1 MKNLKTVL
9 STAWLCLW
17 LNFACAQVT
26 GRVTGNNKKAI
37 DGATVLLLNG
47 KDSVLVKSTLSNPDG
62 SFAFANIQSGVY
74 RVKVTSIGYQT
85 YSGPEFNLGDQL
97 KVLPVIVL
105 NTASLALKQV
115 EVTAQKAYIEQKID
129 RTVVHV
135 GASISNTGANALEAL
150 EKAPGVTIED
160 NGTISLKGKSGVM
173 VLIDDKPTYLSG
185 EDLANFLKAMPASQ
199 LDQIEL
205 MTNPPA
211 KYDAAGNA
219 GLINIKTRKSKI
231 KGFNGSLAA
240 SGGMAESWRTLESL
254 NLNYHTGKVNL
265 FGLLGYGVQNGYRRL
280 DLTRINLDGNRLV
293 SSSYNEVALFHPVT
307 YNPNLKMG
315 MDYYVS
321 PKTTIGF
328 VLTGT
333 LSKGNNY
340 NQVNSDL
347 RDNSGRIDSIITS
360 NNNTYTKNYSGS
372 INVNYS
378 HQFDS
383 LGKVLTFDLDYLKYN
398 NHRDQTFFNNTYNAA
413 GVLGSVQD
421 ITANLPAT
429 IAIYAAKTDFVQ
441 PLCGKAKLS
450 FGLKTSY
457 VNTDNAANYFNVVNG
472 ASTVDNDN
480 TNRFL
485 YKENINAAYTSFN
498 QEYGRFALQA
508 GLRMEHTDVSGH
520 QLGNARAPDS
530 SFTQHYT
537 GLFPTAY
544 LLYKLDS
551 AGNNTLKLAYGRRIT
566 RPYYA
571 DLNPFVTILDKYSII
586 EGNPFLRPQYSDD
599 FQFMY
604 SYKSVF
610 SFGMEYNPN
619 SNSLMEYDFQRGGI
633 FVAQTINLGK
643 RIFMGLEANLQLD
656 PVKWWNFSLHTELN
670 HTTYQGQLT
679 SSYLNNSSTYIYL
692 SNNNQFDLP
701 HGWSAELYTFYVS
714 PSTDGQFAHIFRE
727 QTNVGIAKRILKNKG
742 TVKLAFR
749 DIFNANMQG
758 GSITNVP
765 NVLATYHN
773 DNANRSV
780 TLGFTYNFGSN
791 KNDKKKIDTGN
802 AADSEA
808 GRVRN

>member
-1 MKNLKTVL
+1 MKSIFAVL
-9 STAWLCLW
+9 TTAWLCLV
-17 LNFACAQVT
+17 LNSACAQVT
-26 GRVTGNNKKAI
+26 GRILDDNKKAV
-37 DGATVLLLNG
+37 DGATILLLNA
-47 KDSVLVKSTLSNPDG
+47 KDSSLVKSMLSASDG
-62 SFAFANIQSGVY
+62 SFAFQGVKSGSY
-74 RVKVTSIGYQT
+74 RVKVTYIGT
-85 YSGPEFNLGDQL
+85 SNYSSAAFHMTDQPV
-97 KVLPVIVL
+97 VLPVIVL
-105 NTASLALKQV
+105 PATSQKLKEV
-115 EVTAQKAYIEQKID
+115 EIIAQKSYIEQKID
-129 RTVVHV
+129 RTVVNV

-150 EKAPGVTIED
+150 EKAPGVTVED

-185 EDLANFLKAMPASQ
+185 EDLVNYLKAMPASQ

-219 GLINIKTRKSKI
+219 GLINIKTKKSKI

-240 SGGMAESWRTLESL
+240 SAGMAESWRTLESL

-280 DLTRINLDGNRLV
+280 DLTRTYFDANQNV
-293 SSSYNEVALFHPVT
+293 SSSYTELALFHPAS
-307 YNPNLKMG
+307 YNPNVKMG

-321 PKTTIGF
+321 PKTTVGF
-328 VLTGT
+328 VLSGSLLTST
-333 LSKGNNY
+333 DY
-340 NQVNSDL
+340 NPVNSSL
-347 RDNSGRIDSIITS
+347 LNSAGQIDSLISSENHTR
-360 NNNTYTKNYSGS
+360 TKNYSGS
-372 INVNYS
+372 VNINYA

-383 LGKVLTFDLDYLKYN
+383 LGKVLTFDLDYLKYD

-413 GVLGSVQD
+413 GVLGNVQD
-421 ITANLPAT
+421 ITANLPAV
-429 IAIYAAKTDFVQ
+429 IAIYAAKTDYVE
-441 PLCGKAKLS
+441 PLRGKAKLS
-450 FGLKTSY
+450 FGLKSSY
-457 VNTDNAANYFNVVNG
+457 VSTDNAANYFNVVNG
-472 ASTVDNDN
+472 VSSVDNDN

-485 YKENINAAYTSFN
+485 YHEHINATYASYN

-537 GLFPTAY
+537 NLFPTVY

-551 AGNNTLKLAYGRRIT
+551 AGTNTLKVGYGRRIT

-586 EGNPFLRPQYSDD
+586 DGNPFLRPQYSDD

-619 SNSLMEYDFQRGGI
+619 SNSLIEYDFQRGGI
-633 FVAQTINLGK
+633 FIAQIINLGK
-643 RIFMGLEANLQLD
+643 RIFMGLEANLQFN
-656 PVKWWNFSLHTELN
+656 PVKWWNLSLHAELN
-670 HTTYQGQLT
+670 HTSYQGQLT
-679 SSYLNNSSTYIYL
+679 GSYLNNSSTYIYL
-692 SNNNQFDLP
+692 SNNNQFDLSN
-701 HGWSAELYTFYVS
+701 GWSAELYTFYVS
-714 PSTDGQFAHIFRE
+714 PSTDGQFAHLFRE
-727 QTNVGIAKRILKNKG
+727 QTNVGIAKKVLNNKG
-742 TVKLAFR
+742 AIKLAFR
-749 DIFNANMQG
+749 DVFNANMQG
-758 GSITNVP
+758 GNITNVP

-791 KNDKKKIDTGN
+791 KNTPKKIDTGS
-802 AADSEA
+802 ASDTEA